1 LGFTCEALVVYGAA
15 SDSDLRKWGVNI
27 DTKANDEKSKE
38 VSSRVE
44 KWFDELDKFNSVP
57 FLFDRQQ
64 RLLSERKIF
73 DESDGD

>member
-1 LGFTCEALVVYGAA
+1 M
-15 SDSDLRKWGVNI
+15 NI